1 MHSLPI
7 SLTSH
12 RIYASFLTANAWHR
26 HNIEHIVAF
35 VRAAE
40 QKRFPLII
48 QVFPW
53 AITFSD
59 GLLVH
64 AAAHAARHVSVLVA
78 VHLDHAQDESLI
90 RHAAD
95 NLPFDS
101 IMVDMSHHDRAENLA
116 RTKELVTHCHE
127 RGIATEAEPGRIE
140 GGEDGIADTSDLE
153 GVMTTAEDV
162 EEFVGTGV
170 DFLAPAFGNV
180 HGEYGARGATV
191 GLGKVS
197 FFFRFSYFCF

>member
-1 MHSLPI
+1 M
-7 SLTSH
+7 
-12 RIYASFLTANAWHR
+12 
-26 HNIEHIVAF
+26 AF

-40 QKRFPLII
+40 HKRSPLII

-64 AAAHAARHVSVLVA
+64 AASHAARHASVPVA

-101 IMVDMSHHDRAENLA
+101 IMVDMSHHAKAENLA
-116 RTKELVTHCHE
+116 LTTELVTYCHE

-140 GGEDGIADTSDLE
+140 GGEDGIADTADLE

-180 HGEYGARGATV
+180 HGEYGSRGPRLDWERYAF
-191 GLGKVS
+191 LLS
-197 FFFRFSYFCF
+197 